1 MLELANSSE
10 ASIREE
16 HDINISEELTQLAEN
31 LSLGK
36 GTREISGLL
45 SRSEQ
50 WVRKHKKDPD
60 VMRLVHVLQN
70 ESIEAT
76 QRSIKHLST
85 KAIERLD
92 QLLDS
97 KNKSIS
103 LAAFR
108 DVLKMNDFGP
118 KSDAAPGS
126 TINIFNDV
134 AIGERK
140 KALNECLTNL
150 NVEYTID

>member
-16 HDINISEELTQLAEN
+16 HDINISEELTQLAAN

-97 KNKSIS
+97 KNESIS
-103 LAAFR
+103 LAAVR
-108 DVLKMNDFGP
+108 DVLKMN
-118 KSDAAPGS
+118 
-126 TINIFNDV
+126 I
-134 AIGERK
+134 
-140 KALNECLTNL
+140 
-150 NVEYTID
+150 